1 MTIHFDCLDLS
12 PEILTAIN
20 GMGFKTATPIQ
31 AQGIPLIMAG
41 SDVLGQAQ
49 TGTGKTLAFGI
60 PAIEAIDAESE
71 YIQAIVLCPTRELA
85 VQVSGELKKVAA
97 AKPGALILSV
107 YGGQDIDI
115 QLRMLKKKPQL
126 IVGTPGRVLDHIKRG
141 SINLKNVS
149 LLILDE
155 ADEMLNMGFRE
166 DLESILGTINNDA
179 QKVFFSATMAPAMMK
194 LTEKYLREPE
204 RIKIKQDMMTVAAID
219 QVYYLVREQQKM
231 NALCRVIDAKNFRK
245 GLVFCMTKNAVDE
258 MNHRLKSRGY
268 QADALHGGLDQKQR
282 DQVMRRFRSGGI
294 DILAATDVA
303 ARGLD
308 VEDID
313 MVINYDLPIDA
324 GTYVHRI
331 GRTGRAGRSG
341 ASYSFVTS
349 REQYK
354 LRDIMNYTKAK
365 IHEERIPSMADVLK
379 MQTDKILGD
388 VKTTVDGGDLKAQAR
403 ILENWEA
410 QGFSLVDISAALL
423 KMLMSRENVRET
435 NSAGEQE
442 SFKADFIFSPVLE
455 KAKKRSVHSQG
466 SDSDFSRDSAVPKKR
481 TARSPKASSVRESKK
496 YPLDSPRAFKGK
508 APKAGAK
515 PRGRR
520 FSAA

>member
-1 MTIHFDCLDLS
+1 
-12 PEILTAIN
+12 
-20 GMGFKTATPIQ
+20 
-31 AQGIPLIMAG
+31 
-41 SDVLGQAQ
+41 
-49 TGTGKTLAFGI
+49 
-60 PAIEAIDAESE
+60 
-71 YIQAIVLCPTRELA
+71 
-85 VQVSGELKKVAA
+85 
-97 AKPGALILSV
+97 
-107 YGGQDIDI
+107 
-115 QLRMLKKKPQL
+115 
-126 IVGTPGRVLDHIKRG
+126 
-141 SINLKNVS
+141 
-149 LLILDE
+149 
-155 ADEMLNMGFRE
+155 
-166 DLESILGTINNDA
+166 
-179 QKVFFSATMAPAMMK
+179 
-194 LTEKYLREPE
+194 
-204 RIKIKQDMMTVAAID
+204 MMTVAAID

-231 NALCRVIDAKNFRK
+231 NALCRVIDAKSFRK
-245 GLVFCMTKNAVDE
+245 GLVFCTTKNAVDE

-282 DQVMRRFRSGGI
+282 DQVMRRFRGGGI

-388 VKTTVDGGDLKAQAR
+388 VKSTVDGGDLKAQAR

-410 QGFSLVDISAALL
+410 QGFSQADISAALL
-423 KMLMSRENVRET
+423 KMLMSRENAQET

-442 SFKADFIFSPVLE
+442 SFDFIFSPAPE
-455 KAKKRSVHSQG
+455 KAKKRSVN
-466 SDSDFSRDSAVPKKR
+466 
-481 TARSPKASSVRESKK
+481 SSKSKK
-496 YPLDSPRAFKGK
+496 YPFDSRQAFKGK
-508 APKAGAK
+508 GPKAGAK
-515 PRGRR
+515 PKGRR

>member
-12 PEILTAIN
+12 PEILSAIN

-60 PAIEAIDAESE
+60 PAIEAIDADSE
-71 YIQAIVLCPTRELA
+71 CIQAIVLCPTRELA

-115 QLRMLKKKPQL
+115 QLRMLKKKPQI

-149 LLILDE
+149 MLILDE
-155 ADEMLNMGFRE
+155 ADEMLNMGFRD
-166 DLESILGTINNDA
+166 DLEAILSTINKDA

-204 RIKIKQDMMTVAAID
+204 RIKIKDMMTVAAID

-231 NALCRVIDAKNFRK
+231 NALCRVIDAKSFRK
-245 GLVFCMTKNAVDE
+245 GLVFCTTKNAVDE

-303 ARGLD
+303 SRGLD

-313 MVINYDLPIDA
+313 MVINYDLPLDA

-341 ASYSFVTS
+341 VSYSFVTS

-365 IHEERIPSMADVLK
+365 IQEERIPSMADVLK

-388 VKTTVDGGDLKAQAR
+388 VKSTIDAGALKAQAR
-403 ILENWEA
+403 IVENWEA
-410 QGFSLVDISAALL
+410 QGFSQADISAALL
-423 KMLMSRENVRET
+423 KMLMSRENAQET
-435 NSAGEQE
+435 NSAEQQE
-442 SFKADFIFSPVLE
+442 SFKADFIFSHAPE
-455 KAKKRSVHSQG
+455 KAKKRSVN
-466 SDSDFSRDSAVPKKR
+466 
-481 TARSPKASSVRESKK
+481 SSKSKK
-496 YPLDSPRAFKGK
+496 SPFDSPRAFKGK
-508 APKAGAK
+508 GPKAGAK
-515 PRGRR
+515 PKGRR